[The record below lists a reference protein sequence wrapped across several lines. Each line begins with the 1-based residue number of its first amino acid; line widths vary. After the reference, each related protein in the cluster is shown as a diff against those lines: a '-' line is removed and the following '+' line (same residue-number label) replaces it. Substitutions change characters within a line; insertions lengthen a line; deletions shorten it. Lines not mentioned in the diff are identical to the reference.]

1 MDIRRGAYRERVV
14 VWADG
19 PAQSPILPR
28 RALARALWPPPPVPQ
43 GVHGQPL
50 RLLRPMLGGPTNPRS
65 RYTECCRSSVP
76 LDSGSRVRRG
86 GDGYLRFRG
95 REDRTVKGVA
105 VLLALANHDPPS
117 GLPPPSCLPRSTGF
131 GRRPLSWY
139 FRAPRSAGLAVTAL
153 EEPEP
158 TRRGSWPRARRSR
171 SCARTVPLR
180 RPSAQ
185 TAGAPAPRSGHR
197 SRRPGGSLA
206 GRRTNFYQHP
216 PRSLVGRKR
225 RFRDKKG
232 RPGVPNPRSTIHE
245 GEYPYI
251 AQTIV
256 VADPTEGLPR
266 GRFWPHRTGFMR
278 DPASELR
285 RITLLGRTVNRA

>member
-1 MDIRRGAYRERVV
+1 MDIRRGAYPERVV

-28 RALARALWPPPPVPQ
+28 RALARALWLPPPVPQ

-76 LDSGSRVRRG
+76 LDSGSRVRRR

-105 VLLALANHDPPS
+105 VLLALANHDPPVRPS
-117 GLPPPSCLPRSTGF
+117 PPTGF
-131 GRRPLSWY
+131 GRSPLSRY

-171 SCARTVPLR
+171 SCARYRSIASVEARKL
-180 RPSAQ
+180 
-185 TAGAPAPRSGHR
+185 PA
-197 SRRPGGSLA
+197 
-206 GRRTNFYQHP
+206 
-216 PRSLVGRKR
+216 
-225 RFRDKKG
+225 
-232 RPGVPNPRSTIHE
+232 
-245 GEYPYI
+245 
-251 AQTIV
+251 
-256 VADPTEGLPR
+256 
-266 GRFWPHRTGFMR
+266 
-278 DPASELR
+278 
-285 RITLLGRTVNRA
+285 